1 VARPNRSDET
11 RERIIDA
18 ALALVDAEGLEMLSL
33 RRLAA
38 DLEIR
43 SPTLYHYFASKTELL
58 DAVAGRISNEI
69 WDGVEAALATSPEGD
84 WEAALRGYV
93 DGAVTA
99 LARHPRAVGF
109 LALRPVSNQR
119 TLAGY
124 ETMLTRL
131 TACGWPLTFAWQA
144 FLAAENLV
152 LAAALEAGAPP
163 FWSTAQGL
171 DDKPLMAEVIATM
184 RRDRALD
191 SGSGVGL
198 DALIEGLA
206 EQARTRTQ

>member
-18 ALALVDAEGLEMLSL
+18 ALALVDGEGLEMLSL

-58 DAVAGRISNEI
+58 DAVAGRIINEI
-69 WDGVEAALATSPEGD
+69 WDSVEAALANAPEGD
-84 WEAALRGYV
+84 WEAAVRGYV

-131 TACGWPLTFAWQA
+131 TGCGWSLTFAWQA

-163 FWSTAQGL
+163 FWSTAEGL
-171 DDKPLMAEVIATM
+171 DDKPLMTEVIATM
-184 RRDRALD
+184 RRDPALD

-198 DALIEGLA
+198 DALIAGLA
-206 EQARTRTQ
+206 RRRDL

>member
-1 VARPNRSDET
+1 VARPTRSDET

-58 DAVAGRISNEI
+58 DAVAGRISAEI
-69 WDGVEAALATSPEGD
+69 WDSVEAALADVPEDD

-93 DGAVTA
+93 DGAVSA

-124 ETMLTRL
+124 EAMLTRL
-131 TACGWPLTFAWQA
+131 TGCGWPVTFAWQA

-163 FWSTAQGL
+163 FWSTADGL
-171 DDKPLMAEVIATM
+171 DDKPLMTQVIKTM
-184 RRDRALD
+184 RRDRSLD

-206 EQARTRTQ
+206 RKLEVTG

>member
-11 RERIIDA
+11 RERIVDA
-18 ALALVDAEGLEMLSL
+18 ALALVDSEGLEMLSL

-58 DAVAGRISNEI
+58 DAVAGRIIDEI
-69 WDGVEAALATSPEGD
+69 WDSVEAALAKAPDDD

-93 DGAVTA
+93 DGAVSA

-124 ETMLTRL
+124 EAMLTRL
-131 TACGWPLTFAWQA
+131 TGCGWPLTFAWQA

-163 FWSTAQGL
+163 FWSTAEGL
-171 DDKPLMAEVIATM
+171 DDMPLMADVIATM
-184 RRDRALD
+184 RRDPALD

-198 DALIEGLA
+198 DALMEGLA
-206 EQARTRTQ
+206 AQARSRV